1 MHTETISTLSKLLLN
16 ILYGVLML
24 VTPAA
29 AQTARPTTAA
39 KSDAVV
45 RYPEDSGVVNVR
57 TQYGAMGDGNTD
69 DTAAILKAIGD
80 NRGIF
85 QRILFFPA
93 GTYLVSDT
101 LYGKAQD
108 GNWKARLTLQ
118 GENKGTTVIKL
129 KDNLP
134 AFQDPLAP
142 KAVIQTGSINP
153 FNKQTGAGNNGF
165 RNYIFDLT
173 IDTGK
178 GNPGAVG
185 IDYLA
190 NNVCGMENVTIRS
203 GDPQGIGVAGLWMK
217 RTYVGPCLYKR
228 VEVTGFDFGILTS
241 ATEYSHTF
249 EHLRLSRQR
258 VAGIG
263 NTGNVLSIRDLE
275 SENSVP
281 AILNSDPNG
290 FVTLIDSKLEG
301 PTAGSSAIL
310 NSGALVLRNVLV
322 SGYAA
327 SVLSKNGPE
336 ARGNVIE
343 YLSPSSIPSNPAIA
357 SMRPNGSSSMTL
369 NLPVEETPEVA
380 SPDLSRWVSVVA
392 KGAVADGKTDSTKA
406 IQSAL
411 DSGAEVVYLPA
422 GNYRVADTLHVKG
435 GLRKL
440 LGLGAVLLPDGAQF
454 ANPGAPTSFL
464 RFESA
469 NSDLCIEG
477 VQFGWWDR
485 KNYPGT
491 VWLEDVSP
499 RALVL
504 RHVDFQGVAST
515 VYKASAARLGSL
527 FIEDVE
533 GFRWKFDGPQHIWAR
548 QFDVEGN
555 VEGSKI
561 SNDGALLWILG
572 LKTEGPQTVLETD
585 KGGSTELLGG
595 LLFPVKPV
603 AAEVPAFVVN
613 KGTVGLSYAVSA
625 YKPENNYQVQ
635 FKIGGGATS
644 VNNADLPKRGNGT
657 IATTPVIKTNDSQ

>member
-1 MHTETISTLSKLLLN
+1 MISTRSNLLFRVSCGLLL
-16 ILYGVLML
+16 L
-24 VTPAA
+24 VTPAVA
-29 AQTARPTTAA
+29 LKARSTTTT
-39 KSDAVV
+39 KSEAV

-57 TQYGAMGDGNTD
+57 TQYGARGDGSTD

-93 GTYLVSDT
+93 GTYIVSDT

-118 GENKGTTVIKL
+118 GENQSTTVIKL

-134 AFQDPLAP
+134 TFQDPLAP

-165 RNYIFDLT
+165 RNYVLDLT

-203 GDPQGIGVAGLWMK
+203 GDPQGLGVVGLWMK
-217 RTYVGPCLYKR
+217 RSYVGPCLYKR
-228 VEVTGFDFGILTS
+228 VEVTGFDFGILTA

-249 EHLRLSRQR
+249 EHLKLSGQR

-275 SENSVP
+275 SVNSAP
-281 AILNSDPNG
+281 AILNSDPSG
-290 FVTLIDSKLEG
+290 FVTLIDSKLDS
-301 PTAGSSAIL
+301 PTMGSSAIL
-310 NSGALVLRNVLV
+310 NSGALVLRNVSV
-322 SGYAA
+322 NGYAA
-327 SVLSKNGPE
+327 TVLSKNGPE
-336 ARGNVIE
+336 MRGNVTE

-357 SMRPNGSSSMTL
+357 GMRPSGSSSMTL
-369 NLPVEETPEVA
+369 NLPVEETPELA
-380 SPDLSRWVSVVA
+380 SPDLSRWVNVVA
-392 KGAVADGKTDSTKA
+392 KGAVGDGKTDSTKA

-422 GNYRVADTLHVKG
+422 GNYRITDTLHVKG
-435 GLRKL
+435 GVQKL

-454 ANPGAPTSFL
+454 VNANAPTSFL
-464 RFESA
+464 RIESA

-504 RHVDFQGVAST
+504 RHVDFQGAANT
-515 VYKASAARLGSL
+515 VYKAGAARLGPL

-555 VEGSKI
+555 VDGSKI
-561 SNDGALLWILG
+561 LNNGAFLWILG

-585 KGGSTELLGG
+585 KGGLTELLGG

-603 AAEVPAFVVN
+603 ASEVPAFVVN
-613 KGTVGLSYAVSA
+613 KGTVALSYAVSA
-625 YKPENNYQVQ
+625 YKPENNYQIH
-635 FKIGGGATS
+635 FKLGGGATS
-644 VNNADLPKRGNGT
+644 VNNVDLPKRGNGT
-657 IATTPVIKTNDSQ
+657 LATTPVIKTNDSQ